1 MQPYSYGEGVWNPF
15 LHRITGKT
23 LPEIGVENP
32 FSIFH
37 QGTLV
42 FWGFAKTKT
51 KTVCSKSDRRVEDH
65 FVGSVQM
72 VESGTMPEELPTAE
86 SIKKLESKTRKA
98 LKGKNR

>member
-42 FWGFAKTKT
+42 FWDFAKTKT

-65 FVGSVQM
+65 FVGSDQM
-72 VESGTMPEELPTAE
+72 VESGNSAQRSE